1 MLFII
6 CVNKLHK
13 LFFNFN
19 HMGCLFQEQNKEKFI
34 KEPLEDNL
42 KKEEKS
48 KLIELVQLLI
58 GLVMP
63 CYILYLDVHLL
74 TIVLSLLNILL
85 LI

>member
-1 MLFII
+1 M
-6 CVNKLHK
+6 V
-13 LFFNFN
+13 
-19 HMGCLFQEQNKEKFI
+19 CLFQEQNKEKFI

-42 KKEEKS
+42 KKEEKN

-58 GLVMP
+58 EQVML

-74 TIVLSLLNILL
+74 TIALSLFNILL